1 MNLSL
6 VSMSHVFSRA
16 IRAVFSG
23 TILRLSLPALLLA
36 GCVTNTPTSAISDKQ
51 EEKLPEHQL
60 ADFLSTDCN
69 NIWQL
74 HGQETDSNPLYWLRS
89 MDCADRMAPA
99 AARSEAKIWADDT
112 WQESFKRGI
121 LLANAKI
128 NPLERRVLT
137 TRLDA
142 LSPQIPAQVRP
153 LYQLWRDAQV
163 LQLQLAE
170 ERSRYGKLQQ
180 STDGELDTLRQQQQY
195 LRSQLDTT
203 TRKLENLTDIER
215 QLSTRKPVSNYLPDM
230 PKGAA
235 MPAEPDAGTTEPNS
249 ATPKQEDVKP

>member
-6 VSMSHVFSRA
+6 MSMSHVFSRA
-16 IRAVFSG
+16 INTVFSG
-23 TILRLSLPALLLA
+23 HFIRLSLPCLLLA
-36 GCVTNTPTSAISDKQ
+36 GCVTHAPTPAISDKQ
-51 EEKLPEHQL
+51 DEKLPEHQL

-74 HGQETDSNPLYWLRS
+74 HGQETDSNPLYWLRG
-89 MDCADRMAPA
+89 MDCADRLSPA
-99 AARSEAKIWADDT
+99 AARAEARTWSDDT
-112 WQESFKRGI
+112 WQESFKRGL

-128 NPLERRVLT
+128 NPVERRVLT

-153 LYQLWRDAQV
+153 LYQLWRHGQV

-180 STDGELDTLRQQQQY
+180 TTDGELDNLRQQQQY

-215 QLSTRKPVSNYLPDM
+215 QLSTRKPVSNYLPDA
-230 PKGAA
+230 PKSATPPADGDAA
-235 MPAEPDAGTTEPNS
+235 D
-249 ATPKQEDVKP
+249 TPKQEDVKP

>member
-16 IRAVFSG
+16 INAVFSG
-23 TILRLSLPALLLA
+23 HFIRLSLPCLLLT
-36 GCVTNTPTSAISDKQ
+36 GCVTHAPAPTISDKQ
-51 EEKLPEHQL
+51 DEKLPEHQL

-74 HGQETDSNPLYWLRS
+74 HGQETDSNPLFWLRG
-89 MDCADRMAPA
+89 MDCADRLSPA
-99 AARSEAKIWADDT
+99 AARAEARGWTDDT

-128 NPLERRVLT
+128 NPVERRVLT

-153 LYQLWRDAQV
+153 LYQLWRHGQV

-180 STDGELDTLRQQQQY
+180 TTDGELDNLRQQQQY
-195 LRSQLDTT
+195 LRTQLDTT

-215 QLSTRKPVSNYLPDM
+215 QLSTRKPVSNYLPDA
-230 PKGAA
+230 PKSATPSADGDAA
-235 MPAEPDAGTTEPNS
+235 APDS
-249 ATPKQEDVKP
+249 DTPKQEDGKP

>member
-16 IRAVFSG
+16 INAVFSAKK
-23 TILRLSLPALLLA
+23 IRLSLSCLLLA
-36 GCVTNTPTSAISDKQ
+36 GCVSHAPTSAISDKQ
-51 EEKLPEHQL
+51 DEKLPDHQL
-60 ADFLSTDCN
+60 ADFLATDCN

-74 HGQETDSNPLYWLRS
+74 QGHETESNPLYWLRG
-89 MDCADRMAPA
+89 MDCAERLAPA
-99 AARSEAKIWADDT
+99 AARAEARHWTDDIWQAR
-112 WQESFKRGI
+112 FKRGI

-128 NPLERRVLT
+128 NPVERRLLT

-142 LSPQIPAQVRP
+142 LSAQIPAQVRP
-153 LYQLWRDAQV
+153 LYQLWRDGQV
-163 LQLQLAE
+163 SQLQLAE

-180 STDGELDTLRQQQQY
+180 SADAQLDTLRLQQQY

-215 QLSTRKPVSNYLPDM
+215 QLSTRKPASNYLPDA
-230 PKGAA
+230 PKSAA
-235 MPAEPDAGTTEPNS
+235 APAKADAAPAEPDS
-249 ATPKQEDVKP
+249 TPAKPEDVKP